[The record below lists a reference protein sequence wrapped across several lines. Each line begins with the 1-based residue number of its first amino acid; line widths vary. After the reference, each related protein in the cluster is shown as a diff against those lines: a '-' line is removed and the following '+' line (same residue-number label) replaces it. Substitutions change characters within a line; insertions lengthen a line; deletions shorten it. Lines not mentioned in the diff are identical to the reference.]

1 MAVLTAA
8 LTVVF
13 VSAGCAMY
21 TLGTIGLLRFPDT
34 RSRLHALT
42 KADNLGLGLLVVG
55 LSFQAGSVATVGLLI
70 LIWLLALAASA
81 TTAGLLARGVGEAD
95 RR

>member
-1 MAVLTAA
+1 MTTV

-13 VSAGCAMY
+13 VSAGCLMY
-21 TLGTIGLLRFPDT
+21 TLGTVGLLRFPDT

-55 LSFQAGSVATVGLLI
+55 LAIASGSAAVSGLLV
-70 LIWLLALAASA
+70 LVWLLALAASA
-81 TTAGLLARGVGEAD
+81 TAAGLLARDVPGGD
-95 RR
+95 NT